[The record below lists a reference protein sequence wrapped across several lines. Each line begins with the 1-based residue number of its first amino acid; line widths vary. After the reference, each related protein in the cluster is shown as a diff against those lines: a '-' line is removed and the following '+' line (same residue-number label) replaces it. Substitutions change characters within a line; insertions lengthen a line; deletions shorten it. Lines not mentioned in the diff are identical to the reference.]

1 MGCEFVTCLFPEL
14 EDSDSKGDSL
24 KDAFSKDFFVVVV
37 FWKDLLE
44 YRCWSEA
51 SLCGSDPFEL

>member
-1 MGCEFVTCLFPEL
+1 MTCLFPEL
-14 EDSDSKGDSL
+14 EDSDSKGVSL